1 MKRVVLC
8 QHFFNKIG
16 GIETFIINFCKTFY
30 KEYDITLLCRNIDID
45 NALKLSQY
53 ADVVCEPT
61 DIECDTL
68 IITSVLIDN
77 QMIEKVKYKKI
88 YQMVHSDWSQMKRF
102 WDWEIKKYSPDTQF
116 IAVSESA
123 RDSLKKEYGYD
134 SIIIPNILIKPYV
147 NSQKTLKLLSLCRLT
162 KEKGFERMKILCDL
176 LEELHIPYIWNVY
189 GTNVY
194 NEQSY
199 KNMIIQ
205 KSITKNI
212 GEVIKNHDYVVQLSD
227 TESFCYTMYES
238 LLLGVPVLVTPFPNA
253 KQEIKDGE
261 NGYILPFDMNISK
274 DKIKQIYKNIPQ
286 NVKYKQEGVKE
297 KWQEL
302 LK

>member
-1 MKRVVLC
+1 MLC

-123 RDSLKKEYGYD
+123 RDSLKKEYDYD

>member
-1 MKRVVLC
+1 MKKVVLC

-53 ADVVCEPT
+53 ADIVCEPT

-77 QMIEKVKYKKI
+77 PMIEKVKYKKI
-88 YQMVHSDWSQMKRF
+88 YQMVHSDWSQMKKF

-123 RDSLKKEYGYD
+123 RDSLEKEYGYD

-147 NSQKTLKLLSLCRLT
+147 STQKTLKLLSLCRLT

-297 KWQEL
+297 QWQEL

>member
-1 MKRVVLC
+1 MKKVVLC

-261 NGYILPFDMNISK
+261 NGYIPPFDMNISK
-274 DKIKQIYKNIPQ
+274 DKIKQIYKNIPK

-297 KWQEL
+297 QWQEL

>member
-1 MKRVVLC
+1 MKKVVLC

-45 NALKLSQY
+45 NALRLSQY
-53 ADVVCEPT
+53 ADIICEPT

-77 QMIEKVKYKKI
+77 PMIEKVKYKKI
-88 YQMVHSDWSQMKRF
+88 YQMVHSDWSQMKKF
-102 WDWEIKKYSPDTQF
+102 WDWEMKKYSPDTQF

-123 RDSLKKEYGYD
+123 RDSLEKEYGYD

-147 NSQKTLKLLSLCRLT
+147 STQKTLKLLSLCRLT
-162 KEKGFERMKILCDL
+162 REKGFERMKQLCDL
-176 LEELHIPYIWNVY
+176 LERSNIPYIWKVY

-205 KSITKNI
+205 KPVTENI
-212 GEVIKNHDYVVQLSD
+212 GEIIKECDYVVQLSD

-238 LLLGVPVLVTPFPNA
+238 LMLGVPVLVTPFPNA

-274 DKIKQIYKNIPQ
+274 EEIKQIYSNIPK
-286 NVKYKQEGVKE
+286 NVKYRQEGVKE

>member
-53 ADVVCEPT
+53 ADIVCEPT

-68 IITSVLIDN
+68 IITSVLTDDE
-77 QMIEKVKYKKI
+77 MIKKVKYKKI

-116 IAVSESA
+116 IAVSETA

-162 KEKGFERMKILCDL
+162 EEKGFERMKILCDL

-297 KWQEL
+297 QWQEL

>member
-274 DKIKQIYKNIPQ
+274 DKIKQIY
-286 NVKYKQEGVKE
+286 
-297 KWQEL
+297 
-302 LK
+302 

>member
-1 MKRVVLC
+1 MKKVVLC

-45 NALKLSQY
+45 NALRLSQY
-53 ADVVCEPT
+53 ADIICEPT

-77 QMIEKVKYKKI
+77 PMIEKVKYKKI
-88 YQMVHSDWSQMKRF
+88 YQMVHSDWSQMKKF
-102 WDWEIKKYSPDTQF
+102 WDWEMKKYSPDTQF

>member
-1 MKRVVLC
+1 MKKVVLC

-30 KEYDITLLCRNIDID
+30 REYDITLLCRNIDVD

-53 ADVVCEPT
+53 ADIVCEPT

-77 QMIEKVKYKKI
+77 PMIEKVKYKKI
-88 YQMVHSDWSQMKRF
+88 YQMVHSDWSQMKKF
-102 WDWEIKKYSPDTQF
+102 WDWEMKKYSPDTQF

-147 NSQKTLKLLSLCRLT
+147 STQKTLKLLSLCRLT
-162 KEKGFERMKILCDL
+162 KEKGFERMKQLCDL
-176 LEELHIPYIWNVY
+176 LEKLHIPYIWKVY

-205 KSITKNI
+205 KPVTENI
-212 GEVIKNHDYVVQLSD
+212 GEIIKECDYVVQLSD

-238 LLLGVPVLVTPFPNA
+238 LMLGVPVLVTPFPNA

-261 NGYILPFDMNISK
+261 NGYIVPFDMNISK
-274 DKIKQIYKNIPQ
+274 EKVKQIYSNIPK

-297 KWQEL
+297 QWQEL

>member
-1 MKRVVLC
+1 MKKVVLC

-53 ADVVCEPT
+53 ADVVCEPI

>member
-1 MKRVVLC
+1 MKKVVLC

-30 KEYDITLLCRNIDID
+30 KEYDLTLLCRNIDID
-45 NALKLSQY
+45 IALKLSPY
-53 ADVVCEPT
+53 ADVVCVPT

>member
-1 MKRVVLC
+1 MKKVVLC

>member
-30 KEYDITLLCRNIDID
+30 KEYDITLLCRNIDVD

-53 ADVVCEPT
+53 ADIVCEPT

-77 QMIEKVKYKKI
+77 PMIEKVKYKKI
-88 YQMVHSDWSQMKRF
+88 YQMVHSDWSQMKKF
-102 WDWEIKKYSPDTQF
+102 WDWEMKRYSPDTQF

-123 RDSLKKEYGYD
+123 RDSLKKEYGYE

-147 NSQKTLKLLSLCRLT
+147 STQKTLKLLSLCRLT
-162 KEKGFERMKILCDL
+162 REKGFERMKILCDL

-261 NGYILPFDMNISK
+261 NGYVLPFDMNISK
-274 DKIKQIYKNIPQ
+274 ETIKQIYNNIPK
-286 NVKYKQEGVKE
+286 NVEYKQEGVKE
-297 KWQEL
+297 QWQEL

>member
-1 MKRVVLC
+1 MKKVVLC

-194 NEQSY
+194 NKQSY

-297 KWQEL
+297 QWQEL

>member
-1 MKRVVLC
+1 MKKVVLC

-30 KEYDITLLCRNIDID
+30 REYDITLLCRNIDVD
-45 NALKLSQY
+45 NALRLSQY
-53 ADVVCEPT
+53 ADIVCEPI

-77 QMIEKVKYKKI
+77 LMIEKVKYKKI

-102 WDWEIKKYSPDTQF
+102 WDWEIKKYSPDTKF

-147 NSQKTLKLLSLCRLT
+147 STQKTLKLLSLCRLT
-162 KEKGFERMKILCDL
+162 REKGFERMKKLCDL
-176 LEELHIPYIWNVY
+176 LERSNIPYIWKVY

-205 KSITKNI
+205 KPVTENI
-212 GEVIKNHDYVVQLSD
+212 GEIIKECDYVVQLSD

-238 LLLGVPVLVTPFPNA
+238 LMLGVPVLVTPFPNA

-261 NGYILPFDMNISK
+261 NGYIVPFDMNISK
-274 DKIKQIYKNIPQ
+274 EKVKQIYSNIPK

-297 KWQEL
+297 QWQEL

>member
-1 MKRVVLC
+1 MKKVVLC

-176 LEELHIPYIWNVY
+176 LEELHISYIWNVY

>member
-1 MKRVVLC
+1 MKKVVLC

-45 NALKLSQY
+45 NALRLSQY

-286 NVKYKQEGVKE
+286 KVKYKQECVKE

>member
-1 MKRVVLC
+1 MKKVVLC

-102 WDWEIKKYSPDTQF
+102 LDWEIKKYSPDTQF

>member
-1 MKRVVLC
+1 MKKVVLC

-123 RDSLKKEYGYD
+123 RDSLKKEYDYD

>member
-1 MKRVVLC
+1 MKKVVLC

-53 ADVVCEPT
+53 ADVVCEPI

-162 KEKGFERMKILCDL
+162 KEKG
-176 LEELHIPYIWNVY
+176 
-189 GTNVY
+189 
-194 NEQSY
+194 
-199 KNMIIQ
+199 
-205 KSITKNI
+205 ITKNI

>member
-1 MKRVVLC
+1 MKKVVLC

-53 ADVVCEPT
+53 ADIVCEPT

-68 IITSVLIDN
+68 IITSVLTDDE
-77 QMIEKVKYKKI
+77 MIKKVKYKKI

-116 IAVSESA
+116 IAVSEIA

-162 KEKGFERMKILCDL
+162 EEKGFERMKILCDL

-205 KSITKNI
+205 KPITKNI

-297 KWQEL
+297 QWQEL